1 MTNVEGLK
9 EIVIPVTDQIWWIK
23 NGGVALAYD
32 KDAKFYDAAYTWEA
46 AQTLSNEGYR
56 VIAIANDG
64 NMEKEE
70 IQRICNYELSVAI
83 DCFGQ
88 DHLK

>member
-1 MTNVEGLK
+1 MTESLK
-9 EIVIPVTDQIWWIK
+9 EIVISDVDKIWHLK
-23 NGGVALAYD
+23 QGHVALAYD
-32 KDAKFYDAAYTWEA
+32 KEANFYDATYNWET
-46 AQTLSNEGYR
+46 AQTLPNEGYR
-56 VIAIANDG
+56 LIAIANDG

-70 IQRICNYELSVAI
+70 IQRICNYELAAAI

>member
-1 MTNVEGLK
+1 MIESLK
-9 EIVIPVTDQIWWIK
+9 EIVISDVDKIWHLK
-23 NGGVALAYD
+23 QGHVALAYD
-32 KDAKFYDAAYTWEA
+32 KEANFYDATYNWET

-56 VIAIANDG
+56 LIAIANDG

-70 IQRICNYELSVAI
+70 IQRICNYELAAAI

>member
-1 MTNVEGLK
+1 MSDPK
-9 EIVIPVTDQIWWIK
+9 EIVIQVTDQVWHLK
-23 NGGVALAYD
+23 QGHVALAYD
-32 KDAKFYDAAYTWEA
+32 KDANFYDACYNWESA
-46 AQTLSNEGYR
+46 KTLANEGYR

-70 IQRICNYELSVAI
+70 IQRICDYELAAAI